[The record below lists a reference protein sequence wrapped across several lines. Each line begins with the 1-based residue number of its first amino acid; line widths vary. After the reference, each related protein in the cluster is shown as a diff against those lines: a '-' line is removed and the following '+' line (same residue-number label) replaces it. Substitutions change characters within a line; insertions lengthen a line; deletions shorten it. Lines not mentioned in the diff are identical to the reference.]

1 MSAGTCLDAPPKPV
15 SDHKL
20 TPAQQ
25 ATDALDWSFDGSW
38 PFEPRWHWVDGVRLH
53 YIEEGPPSG
62 DPVVM
67 VHGSP
72 TWSYIYRK
80 LIVKLRASGRR
91 SIAVDHLGFG
101 RSDKPHRQREYSLER
116 HARLFGSVLDR
127 LSLRDTTLVVHG
139 WGAPIGLSWAV
150 RQPDRIKALVV
161 LNAFLDPAS
170 PGSGASTALD
180 RVPGVGNVLL
190 KGAHRSFHRAV
201 REDATGRSLS
211 LAELGAYAEPHPSW
225 DSRTGILA
233 FARSMSRSSVDAVR
247 SRSDELERG
256 LAQLDDKPAL
266 IAWGMDDRSMST
278 SQLDGWRARLPH
290 ADVLALDGVGHLVPE
305 AAADEL
311 ATAILELGTT

>member
-1 MSAGTCLDAPPKPV
+1 MSAGTCLDAPPKPM

-38 PFEPRWHWVDGVRLH
+38 PFEPHWHWVDGVRLH
-53 YIEEGPPSG
+53 YIDEGSPTA

-80 LIVKLRASGRR
+80 LIHKLCASGRR
-91 SIAVDHLGFG
+91 SIGVDHLGFG

-116 HARLFGSVLDR
+116 HVRLFGSVLDR
-127 LSLRDTTLVVHG
+127 LSLRNTTLVVHG

-150 RQPDRIKALVV
+150 RWPDRIKALVV
-161 LNAFLDPAS
+161 LNGFLDPAS

-180 RVPGVGNVLL
+180 RVPGIGNVLL
-190 KGAHRSFHRAV
+190 KGAHRSLHRSV
-201 REDATGRSLS
+201 REDVTGRSLAE
-211 LAELGAYAEPHPSW
+211 AELRAYAAPHPSW

-233 FARSMSRSSVDAVR
+233 FARATSRRSADAVR
-247 SRSDELERG
+247 ARTDELERA
-256 LAQLDDKPAL
+256 LAQLGDKPAL
-266 IAWGMDDRSMST
+266 IAWGMNDGVMSK
-278 SQLDGWRARLPH
+278 SQLDGWRTRLPQ
-290 ADVLALDGVGHLVPE
+290 AEVLALDGVGHLVPE
-305 AAADEL
+305 AATDEL
-311 ATAILELGTT
+311 AAAILELGNR